1 MTTNHPVLIDQE
13 AQLADIFEVD
23 SIKEI
28 SDLPG
33 LEVVKRL
40 SVFEEICPSDLD
52 HEADSLMQLSNF
64 AGDTGL
70 DGLACTSGR
79 PPAILTSQRS
89 LDLQNHEAYPL
100 YYNQAADFRNEQKKE
115 E

>member
-1 MTTNHPVLIDQE
+1 MSLEPGPKADITAIAAGEPKE
-13 AQLADIFEVD
+13 EQLEDIFEVE

-52 HEADSLMQLSNF
+52 HEVDGHMQLSNF
-64 AGDTGL
+64 AGESAI
-70 DGLACTSGR
+70 DGLEAS
-79 PPAILTSQRS
+79 PAILTS
-89 LDLQNHEAYPL
+89 
-100 YYNQAADFRNEQKKE
+100 
-115 E
+115 

>member
-1 MTTNHPVLIDQE
+1 MAAAAAETQE
-13 AQLADIFEVD
+13 EQLADIFEVE

-52 HEADSLMQLSNF
+52 HEVDGHMQLSNF
-64 AGDTGL
+64 AGGSVV
-70 DGLACTSGR
+70 DGLVSS
-79 PPAILTSQRS
+79 PNFLHSQHS
-89 LDLQNHEAYPL
+89 ADL
-100 YYNQAADFRNEQKKE
+100 
-115 E
+115 

>member
-1 MTTNHPVLIDQE
+1 MAVRKTQSESASLVALEPPRENMTAAAAEPQE
-13 AQLADIFEVD
+13 EQLADIFEVE

-52 HEADSLMQLSNF
+52 HEVDGHMQLSNF
-64 AGDTGL
+64 AGESVV
-70 DGLACTSGR
+70 DGLVSS
-79 PPAILTSQRS
+79 PNILTSQHS
-89 LDLQNHEAYPL
+89 ADL
-100 YYNQAADFRNEQKKE
+100 
-115 E
+115 